1 VFIAWLCAI
10 GEPFVLFIDVAVG
23 LLAGGDFI
31 GALGVH

>member
-1 VFIAWLCAI
+1 MAVRVI
-10 GEPFVLFIDVAVG
+10 GEPFVLFIVAVG

>member
-10 GEPFVLFIDVAVG
+10 GEPFVLFIVAVG